1 MNIKIY
7 LDRYTETCCVPGT
20 QFEQNA
26 TVIKF
31 DFSELD
37 FIDDECIKT
46 IHFFHD
52 SLEEANYIGD
62 SIIQNDEF
70 KIPKSIT
77 KYEDVLAFIQITKE
91 DFIWKTK
98 SFNLDFYKSLDVD
111 KTLDEDEIG
120 ILQELILEVQQ
131 IKTDT
136 ADEYKQLAEE
146 ETKKFND
153 NAAEKTAEYN
163 ENAAEKITEYDNHI
177 EELDN
182 IVSKNTVNG
191 ESIMRNKQRRRGRTC
206 TSQLK
211 PIF

>member
-7 LDRYTETCCVPGT
+7 QDRYTETCNTAGT

-77 KYEDVLAFIQITKE
+77 KYENVLAFVQITKE

-111 KTLDEDEIG
+111 KTLDEDQLG

-153 NAAEKTAEYN
+153 NATAKTNTFNSNAISKETSYNENATAKLNEYN
-163 ENAAEKITEYDNHI
+163 ENHTSKIDAYNENAQDKI
-177 EELDN
+177 EE
-182 IVSKNTVNG
+182 
-191 ESIMRNKQRRRGRTC
+191 
-206 TSQLK
+206 
-211 PIF
+211 